1 MFQTSTQSIDSP
13 AFPTSF
19 CTLHSPRQ
27 PGSAASQAC
36 QSSRSGASATS
47 PDTGSTSSSSGSLP
61 PDRPALRAGRAS
73 GLRRSV
79 SKSEQRAKQL
89 AFGHRAAV
97 AIIQGGGASLVPSPT
112 TFRRHPLQ
120 EETVLE
126 CTDWNPLPGLNN
138 RREKPAL
145 QLTGH
150 VPPGVTNWEQAE
162 LSGFN

>member
-1 MFQTSTQSIDSP
+1 MLFCTDSNVCISCSKMFQTSTQSIDSP

-27 PGSAASQAC
+27 LGSAASQAC

-89 AFGHRAAV
+89 AFGHRTAV

-112 TFRRHPLQ
+112 TFRRHPLSWP
-120 EETVLE
+120 VCKKRLCVE
-126 CTDWNPLPGLNN
+126 CTDWNPLPG
-138 RREKPAL
+138 R
-145 QLTGH
+145 
-150 VPPGVTNWEQAE
+150 
-162 LSGFN
+162 